1 MEGMEALL
9 QSVLQLS
16 NQIHRRL
23 DEICM
28 YLTRDTP
35 ELANQILEFQN
46 QADKI
51 DEYLLQGLVS
61 MEYLSNCLFIC
72 LLLLLLFR

>member
-16 NQIHRRL
+16 SQIHRKL

-28 YLTRDTP
+28 YLTRDSP
-35 ELANQILEFQN
+35 ELANQILEFQS

-51 DEYLLQGLVS
+51 DEYLLQGLQRISLRNVC
-61 MEYLSNCLFIC
+61 YLFVVI
-72 LLLLLLFR
+72 

>member
-1 MEGMEALL
+1 MEALL

-61 MEYLSNCLFIC
+61 MEYLSNYLFIC
-72 LLLLLLFR
+72 LLLLLFR

>member
-9 QSVLQLS
+9 QSVLHLS
-16 NQIHRRL
+16 SQIHRKL

-28 YLTRDTP
+28 YLTRDSP
-35 ELANQILEFQN
+35 ELANQILEFQS

-51 DEYLLQGLVS
+51 DEYLLQGLQRISLRNVC
-61 MEYLSNCLFIC
+61 YLFVVI
-72 LLLLLLFR
+72 